1 MSNFGDSALFLT
13 LAIWAKDLTGSSSAA
28 GLVFFFLAA
37 PVLASP
43 LFGHLADRVRR
54 RPLLVTV
61 NALAGVG
68 VLCLLLVRD
77 AGDLWL
83 LYVVAAGYG
92 VVGYVTAAARSGLL
106 RDLLTDDQ
114 LDTANG
120 TLMTIDQGLR
130 IMSPLV
136 GAGLY
141 AAFGGPALAVLAAA
155 SFGAAVVA
163 LLSVRVTESEP
174 TPPQERESFGRE
186 LSAGFRHVRA
196 VPAVFRI
203 TVALAVSMLVIGLA
217 DSALFS
223 VVDDGLGLDPE
234 FFGVLMS
241 AQGAGSIAGGLVSV
255 WLLRRLGGQ
264 RLVGIGLAVLAVGG
278 AAAAGADAVG
288 GAGRLRAVRRRDP
301 VDVRAG
307 GDRAA
312 ADDAVAAAGPHLV
325 RGEHGRH
332 PAADGVDRRGRGAR
346 GRRRLPLAARAD
358 GAGPRAL
365 RAAAAPAPTRP
376 RDARGRGA
384 PAGARPDRNAGSG
397 GPVGTGMTTIT
408 GEYAPSTSAWV
419 RKQVDT
425 IEETGTTTSVHIQHR
440 PVVLLTMRGKA
451 SGKVRKVPLMR
462 VEHEGVYAAVAS
474 KGGAPGPPAVVLQ
487 PAGPPRPRPA
497 GRHRGDGRCGPARS
511 PAPSASSGGPAAW
524 RRSRPTPS
532 TRTKTDRLIPV
543 FLLEPR

>member
-1 MSNFGDSALFLT
+1 MTADATPAQRVSAFRVPAFRRLLAGWTVSNFGDSALFLT

-28 GLVFFFLAA
+28 GLVFFFLAT

-77 AGDLWL
+77 RGDLWL

-203 TVALAVSMLVIGLA
+203 TAALAVSMLVIGLA

-223 VVDDGLGLDPE
+223 VVDDGLGLAPE

-264 RLVGIGLAVLAVGG
+264 RLVGIGLTVLAAGGLMLLVPTPWVVLVGCALSG
-278 AAAAGADAVG
+278 VAIPWMFVPSATVRQRMTPARLQGRTSSAVNMAVTVPQTVSIAAGAALVAAVDFRWLL
-288 GAGRLRAVRRRDP
+288 ALMALVPVLCALPLLLRPPAPETLADETLA
-301 VDVRAG
+301 DETLA
-307 GDRAA
+307 DETL
-312 ADDAVAAAGPHLV
+312 ADDGPQ
-325 RGEHGRH
+325 
-332 PAADGVDRRGRGAR
+332 P
-346 GRRRLPLAARAD
+346 
-358 GAGPRAL
+358 
-365 RAAAAPAPTRP
+365 
-376 RDARGRGA
+376 
-384 PAGARPDRNAGSG
+384 
-397 GPVGTGMTTIT
+397 
-408 GEYAPSTSAWV
+408 
-419 RKQVDT
+419 
-425 IEETGTTTSVHIQHR
+425 
-440 PVVLLTMRGKA
+440 
-451 SGKVRKVPLMR
+451 
-462 VEHEGVYAAVAS
+462 
-474 KGGAPGPPAVVLQ
+474 APGPTGMPGAE
-487 PAGPPRPRPA
+487 GPL
-497 GRHRGDGRCGPARS
+497 
-511 PAPSASSGGPAAW
+511 AP
-524 RRSRPTPS
+524 
-532 TRTKTDRLIPV
+532 V
-543 FLLEPR
+543 